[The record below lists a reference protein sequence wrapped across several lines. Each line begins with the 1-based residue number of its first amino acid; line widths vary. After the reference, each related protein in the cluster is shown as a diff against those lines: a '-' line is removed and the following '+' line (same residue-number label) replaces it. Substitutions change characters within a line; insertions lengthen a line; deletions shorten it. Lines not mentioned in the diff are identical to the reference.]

1 MPRDR
6 FLSAWEVAR
15 RCEIGAAIGLPS
27 TTDTL
32 RLRDFGM
39 SMTSLVVSP
48 LERVRRFGFLVA
60 ASSCFETRFLVDV
73 ASENPLVLPI
83 PAGEINRMER
93 PVPFRSPTLA
103 WNITNVPPS
112 PCSIP
117 AIDSGVRRR
126 AVRLLHTE
134 TGLGVIVQ
142 VVAPVS

>member
-32 RLRDFGM
+32 FTLRLRNFG
-39 SMTSLVVSP
+39 MTSLVVSP

-60 ASSCFETRFLVDV
+60 ASLCFETRFLVV